1 MNRRSPIL
9 EALAD
14 LYAESKAGQTGIA
27 QRDFSVRY
35 LKLLESAQC
44 LAGDRFENAVS
55 DLAQV
60 DGVALELVK
69 NRRSGDVQRVVV
81 PLELEAAL
89 FARIGRQSPS
99 AERAAWAEMF
109 RAMTNVAIPPA
120 LTSFW
125 KDALIRRSDAIQR
138 GEGWPPFRRKHL
150 RRAHK
155 QLETLARLL
164 NWKRPVK
171 QMLLR
176 IVSAQV
182 AETSKYLERNRGV
195 LETLLPEVS
204 GGNLKSF
211 ADLDIT
217 DNPRQ
222 VVFHGPLSI
231 MLADVRKDYREFI
244 GASSISEDDLLRASA
259 IECAAPRCVT
269 VENLTTFHQ
278 LCRLNC
284 GDLFVFTSYPNRATV
299 ELLRRLPADL
309 PRFHFGDTDPWGFD
323 VLRTLRA
330 ALRPIPVGALH
341 MTFREAPGAEPL
353 TARDD
358 RTLQRLLSD
367 PLVADVHE
375 ELIRM
380 REANNKGA
388 FEQETIPVSGEFP
401 YRSL

>member
-1 MNRRSPIL
+1 
-9 EALAD
+9 
-14 LYAESKAGQTGIA
+14 
-27 QRDFSVRY
+27 
-35 LKLLESAQC
+35 
-44 LAGDRFENAVS
+44 
-55 DLAQV
+55 
-60 DGVALELVK
+60 
-69 NRRSGDVQRVVV
+69 
-81 PLELEAAL
+81 
-89 FARIGRQSPS
+89 
-99 AERAAWAEMF
+99 
-109 RAMTNVAIPPA
+109 
-120 LTSFW
+120 
-125 KDALIRRSDAIQR
+125 
-138 GEGWPPFRRKHL
+138 
-150 RRAHK
+150 
-155 QLETLARLL
+155 
-164 NWKRPVK
+164 
-171 QMLLR
+171 MLLR

-341 MTFREAPGAEPL
+341 MKFREAPGAEPL
-353 TARDD
+353 TARDS